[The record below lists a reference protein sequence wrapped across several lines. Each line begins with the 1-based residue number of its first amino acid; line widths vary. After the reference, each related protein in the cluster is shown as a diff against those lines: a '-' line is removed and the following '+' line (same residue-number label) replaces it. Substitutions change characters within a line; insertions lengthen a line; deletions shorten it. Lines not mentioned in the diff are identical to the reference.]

1 MAESLGSLAA
11 RFGCELVGDPD
22 VEISRVATLS
32 NAGEGS
38 ISFLANPAY
47 RSQLTDTSAAAVIL
61 SPDVV
66 DDCPVPALVV
76 DDPYVLYARVASVL
90 YPWPMY
96 PAGQHASAVVDEN
109 ADVDGS
115 AHIAPQAVVEAGAVV
130 GARSYIGPGTVVGTN
145 CRVGEDC
152 HLSANV
158 SLIDDV
164 VVGDRA
170 ILHGGVVIG
179 ADGFGFKMADGAWLK
194 VPQVG
199 GVRIGDDVE
208 IGALTSV
215 DRGAIDDT
223 VIEDG
228 VKLDNKIQVAHN
240 CRIGA
245 HTVIASGTGVSG
257 STTIGSRCIIA
268 GHVGFV
274 GHIKVCDNVIITGAA
289 VITKDITSPGVYS
302 GAFAAEDDRSWKRRV
317 ARFRRLDK
325 LSERLRAIEAALGK
339 GD

>member
-1 MAESLGSLAA
+1 MALSLGSIAA
-11 RFGCELVGDPD
+11 RFGCELIGDPD
-22 VEISRVATLS
+22 VEVSRVATLS

-38 ISFLANPAY
+38 VSFLANPAY
-47 RSQLTDTSAAAVIL
+47 RSQLGDTGASAVIL
-61 SPDVV
+61 TAAAA
-66 DDCPVPALVV
+66 DDCPVPALVT
-76 DDPYVLYARVASVL
+76 DDPYVLFARVATVL
-90 YPWPMY
+90 YPRPVY
-96 PAGQHASAVVDEN
+96 PPGAHSSAVIDESAQVDET
-109 ADVDGS
+109 
-115 AHIAPQAVVEAGAVV
+115 AHIAPQAVVEVGAVV
-130 GARSYIGPGTVVGTN
+130 GARSYVGPGSVVGRN
-145 CRVGEDC
+145 CHIGDDC

-164 VVGDRA
+164 VIGDRA

-179 ADGFGFKMADGAWLK
+179 ADGFGFKMVDGQWLK
-194 VPQVG
+194 VPQVA
-199 GVRIGDDVE
+199 GVRIGNDVE

-215 DRGAIDDT
+215 DCGAIDHT

-228 VKLDNKIQVAHN
+228 VKLDNKIQVGHN

-257 STTIGSRCIIA
+257 STTIGRYCVIA

-274 GHIKVCDNVIITGAA
+274 GHINVCDKVIITGGA
-289 VITKDITSPGVYS
+289 VVTKDITSPGVYS

-325 LSERLRAIEAALGK
+325 LSERLKAIESALGK
-339 GD
+339 DD

>member
-47 RSQLTDTSAAAVIL
+47 RSQLTDTSATAVIL

-90 YPWPMY
+90 YPRPVY
-96 PAGQHASAVVDEN
+96 PAGQHASAVVDKN

-115 AHIAPQAVVEAGAVV
+115 AHIAPQAVVQAGAVV

-274 GHIKVCDNVIITGAA
+274 GHINVCDNVIITGAA